1 MAPDVSKDDV
11 QKPITEASPEIQ
23 TIITRVLQAEK
34 DKLYMKTARYI
45 TDDIRKIFE
54 EEIK

>member
-1 MAPDVSKDDV
+1 MAPEISKDDV
-11 QKPITEASPEIQ
+11 QKPITEAPENIQ
-23 TIITRVLQAEK
+23 RIIKRVLKAEK
-34 DKLYMKTARYI
+34 DKLYMKKALYI